1 MFEEEVAGA
10 GGCCCR
16 EERKL
21 ELEARGVLGLCRGRE
36 VNMRAGEGVGAGAS
50 VARML
55 VQAWLLVLLM
65 I

>member
-10 GGCCCR
+10 GGCCCCR

-36 VNMRAGEGVGAGAS
+36 VNIGAGAGEGAYMWVEDE
-50 VARML
+50 
-55 VQAWLLVLLM
+55 LM
-65 I
+65 NTSFTATN